1 MALKA
6 SAPFHSAVGKECKR
20 REHGTHTRTGRLVCG
35 DLTGMRRLWFGV
47 VLDGTLYQA
56 CLTEGRALRQLL
68 YTILFMWLVQAT
80 MESSSSGS
88 TLSASAAFIEEHM
101 SLHGAGLSVKVRTA
115 VIRVLGAIGPEDEDD
130 LGLIGE
136 ADFELL
142 LKAGLGAFC
151 ILPAIASH

>member
-1 MALKA
+1 
-6 SAPFHSAVGKECKR
+6 
-20 REHGTHTRTGRLVCG
+20 
-35 DLTGMRRLWFGV
+35 
-47 VLDGTLYQA
+47 
-56 CLTEGRALRQLL
+56 
-68 YTILFMWLVQAT
+68 

-88 TLSASAAFIEEHM
+88 RLSASAAFIEEHM

-142 LKAGLGAFC
+142 LKSGLGRFVFFPPLQAIETWRCYCLCMIVFC
-151 ILPAIASH
+151 LLL

>member
-1 MALKA
+1 
-6 SAPFHSAVGKECKR
+6 
-20 REHGTHTRTGRLVCG
+20 
-35 DLTGMRRLWFGV
+35 
-47 VLDGTLYQA
+47 
-56 CLTEGRALRQLL
+56 
-68 YTILFMWLVQAT
+68 
-80 MESSSSGS
+80 
-88 TLSASAAFIEEHM
+88 M
-101 SLHGAGLSVKVRTA
+101 SLHGAGLSVKVRTT

>member
-1 MALKA
+1 
-6 SAPFHSAVGKECKR
+6 
-20 REHGTHTRTGRLVCG
+20 
-35 DLTGMRRLWFGV
+35 
-47 VLDGTLYQA
+47 
-56 CLTEGRALRQLL
+56 
-68 YTILFMWLVQAT
+68 

-88 TLSASAAFIEEHM
+88 TLSASAAFIQEHM